1 MIERRRRWKY
11 YILKSLRLTIRKMR
25 SSEAKIA
32 EAVTKEDRKL
42 VRDCPLLSAARPP
55 ELKIASRLALLGGGA
70 SMLERQRRMAEDSSL
85 WACRIGH
92 DGDLPF

>member
-1 MIERRRRWKY
+1 MIKRRGRWNY

-70 SMLERQRRMAEDSSL
+70 SMLERQRRMAEDCSH
-85 WACRIGH
+85 WACRVGH
-92 DGDLPF
+92 DGELPF